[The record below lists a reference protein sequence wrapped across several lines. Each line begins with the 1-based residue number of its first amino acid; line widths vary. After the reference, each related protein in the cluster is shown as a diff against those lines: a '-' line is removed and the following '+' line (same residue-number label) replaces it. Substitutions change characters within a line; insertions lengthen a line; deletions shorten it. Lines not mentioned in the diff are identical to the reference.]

1 MNSQRLYIV
10 TGSSSGLGLEIC
22 KHLIK
27 LNYKVL
33 GISRSEGKIN
43 DSNYFHKIHDFKNKI
58 NIEDILNLKLNFKI
72 EIYLILNAA
81 QRFDSEYNENNIFD
95 LFLKSFDINFYNQID
110 FINKINKEINFKK
123 IFFISS
129 FSIFTS
135 GNETKDIGYYLA
147 KDNLYKMTLLIN
159 KHYKINSTCVMIG
172 AMETKL
178 LNEKP
183 STVAS
188 IPIIGKF
195 LEKKLS
201 LSSQDVA
208 KKIIKN
214 SDNNKDVILIPYIP
228 IFLLKFLI
236 KIIEIIRFKK

>member
-22 KHLIK
+22 KCLIK
-27 LNYKVL
+27 SNYKVL

-43 DSNYFHKIHDFKNKI
+43 DSNYFHKIHDFKNKL

-72 EIYLILNAA
+72 EVYLILNAA
-81 QRFDSEYNENNIFD
+81 QRFDSDYNENNIFD

-110 FINKINKEINFKK
+110 FVNKISKEISFKK
-123 IFFISS
+123 LFFISS

-135 GNETKDIGYYLA
+135 GNKAKDIGYYSA
-147 KDNLYKMTLLIN
+147 KDNFYKMTLLLN
-159 KHYKINSTCVMIG
+159 MHYKIKSSCIIIG
-172 AMETKL
+172 AMKTNL
-178 LNEKP
+178 LIKKP

-188 IPIIGKF
+188 IPIIGRF

-201 LSSQDVA
+201 LSPQDIA

-214 SDNNKDVILIPYIP
+214 LDNNKDIILIPYIP

-236 KIIEIIRFKK
+236 KTIEIISFKK

>member
-22 KHLIK
+22 KQLIK
-27 LNYKVL
+27 SNYKVL
-33 GISRSEGKIN
+33 GISRSEGQIN
-43 DSNYFHKIHDFKNKI
+43 DSNYFHKIHDFKNKL
-58 NIEDILNLKLNFKI
+58 NIEDILNLKLNLKV

-81 QRFDSEYNENNIFD
+81 QRFDSDYNENNIFD

-110 FINKINKEINFKK
+110 FVNKISKEISFKK
-123 IFFISS
+123 LFFISS
-129 FSIFTS
+129 FSILTS
-135 GNETKDIGYYLA
+135 GKEAKDIGYYLA
-147 KDNLYKMTLLIN
+147 KDNFYKMTLLLN
-159 KHYKINSTCVMIG
+159 KHYKLKATCVMIG
-172 AMETKL
+172 AMKTKL
-178 LNEKP
+178 LDENP

-188 IPIIGKF
+188 IPIIGRF

-201 LSSQDVA
+201 LNSQDIA

-214 SDNNKDVILIPYIP
+214 LDNNKNIILIPYIP

-236 KIIEIIRFKK
+236 KMIEIISLKK